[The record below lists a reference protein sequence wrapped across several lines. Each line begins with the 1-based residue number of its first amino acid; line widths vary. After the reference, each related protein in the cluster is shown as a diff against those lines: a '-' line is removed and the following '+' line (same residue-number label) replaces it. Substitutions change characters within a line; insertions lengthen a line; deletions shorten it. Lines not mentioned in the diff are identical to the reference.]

1 MRSVPFT
8 IDRSQWGSLIEQMT
22 DGLRRAIRTGFY
34 RPGDRLPSVRELVA
48 HFGVSNRVPVAA
60 IKKLREEGLVE
71 AAPRNGCVV
80 RHSRMPHWKGHVM
93 CIVASG
99 DFSFGTAMKVE
110 RIREA
115 VFRANYLFTQVTVP
129 RRKAG
134 RLDMGVLDYHLSQPV
149 DMAVLFGAERG
160 IRARL
165 EKANVPFV
173 HMEGTEGGLCI
184 SAFKYDYDVAF
195 REFVSSCRDCGVKRI
210 VRVVK
215 FAGQF
220 NRLSDVLSDAGIE
233 NEEWN
238 LAPKR
243 QGEGR
248 LEILRNTAFRV
259 FAARL
264 SEGRGWLPD
273 AFVFTD
279 DYLATGAVAAM
290 LNGGIRFPDDVRIAT
305 LANRGN
311 RPVIPSA
318 FGYFEYDPFMVG
330 DKVAEDVVARLNGEA
345 RQSSTVIPVRWEVT

>member
-1 MRSVPFT
+1 MKGLPFT

-22 DGLRRAIRTGFY
+22 DGLRRAIRTGYY

-129 RRKAG
+129 RRKTG

-149 DMAVLFGAERG
+149 DMAVLFGAETC

-173 HMEGTEGGLCI
+173 HVEGTEGGLCI
-184 SAFKYDYDVAF
+184 SAFKYDYDEAF
-195 REFVSSCRDCGVKRI
+195 REFVSSCRDCGVNRI

-220 NRLSDVLSDAGIE
+220 NRLVDVLSDAGIA

-238 LAPKR
+238 LAPTLR
-243 QGEGR
+243 RGGR
-248 LEILRNTAFRV
+248 EKGVLRFCGT
-259 FAARL
+259 RL
-264 SEGRGWLPD
+264 SAPFRRACPKAGSGCLMRSCLRTTILPPAQSQRCLTPESVSRTTFGSQRWPTAETCRSSQVRSAVSSMTHSWSETRWRRMSSRG
-273 AFVFTD
+273 
-279 DYLATGAVAAM
+279 
-290 LNGGIRFPDDVRIAT
+290 
-305 LANRGN
+305 
-311 RPVIPSA
+311 
-318 FGYFEYDPFMVG
+318 
-330 DKVAEDVVARLNGEA
+330 
-345 RQSSTVIPVRWEVT
+345 